1 MRRLFFRSAL
11 LSFLKWDD
19 HWHCIHEDETIV
31 ERLHYILYSRTTDYC
46 H

>member
-19 HWHCIHEDETIV
+19 HWHCIPEDETIV
-31 ERLHYILYSRTTDYC
+31 ERLHYILYRADYC